1 MSERAQPDHHR
12 FGGFISHRSQQRLLD
27 TLRAKGIR
35 NEDVLEA
42 FAKIPRHEF
51 VEEALRS
58 RAYEDT
64 ALPIGYQ
71 QTISRPYVVSLMTQ
85 LLLTG
90 RERLKRVLEIGT
102 GSGFQTALLSRV
114 SVRVFSIERIGVL
127 AERAYQKLGSLGIEN
142 VSLRHGDGANG
153 WSAKGPFDGIILT
166 AAPRRVPD
174 TLFSQLSDQGVLVAP
189 EGSNRQQRL
198 LYWIKQ
204 DGIAIRHQSI
214 DVVFV
219 PLKSGQA

>member
-1 MSERAQPDHHR
+1 M
-12 FGGFISHRSQQRLLD
+12 L
-27 TLRAKGIR
+27 
-35 NEDVLEA
+35 
-42 FAKIPRHEF
+42 

-58 RAYEDT
+58 RAYENT

-127 AERAYQKLGSLGIEN
+127 AERAYQKLGSPA
-142 VSLRHGDGANG
+142 LRITTTRWRKRMERQDR
-153 WSAKGPFDGIILT
+153 LT
-166 AAPRRVPD
+166 G
-174 TLFSQLSDQGVLVAP
+174 LS
-189 EGSNRQQRL
+189 
-198 LYWIKQ
+198 
-204 DGIAIRHQSI
+204 
-214 DVVFV
+214 
-219 PLKSGQA
+219 

>member
-12 FGGFISHRSQQRLLD
+12 FGGFISQRSQQRLLD
-27 TLRAKGIR
+27 SLRAKGIR

-71 QTISRPYVVSLMTQ
+71 QTISQPYVVALMTQ

-90 RERLKRVLEIGT
+90 RDRLKRVLEIGT
-102 GSGFQTALLSRV
+102 GSGFQTAVLSRV
-114 SVRVFSIERIGVL
+114 SARVFSIERIGAL

-166 AAPRRVPD
+166 AAPRRVPEK
-174 TLFSQLSDQGVLVAP
+174 LFRNYRSRACWW
-189 EGSNRQQRL
+189 RL
-198 LYWIKQ
+198 RAATVNNASCT
-204 DGIAIRHQSI
+204 G
-214 DVVFV
+214 
-219 PLKSGQA
+219 